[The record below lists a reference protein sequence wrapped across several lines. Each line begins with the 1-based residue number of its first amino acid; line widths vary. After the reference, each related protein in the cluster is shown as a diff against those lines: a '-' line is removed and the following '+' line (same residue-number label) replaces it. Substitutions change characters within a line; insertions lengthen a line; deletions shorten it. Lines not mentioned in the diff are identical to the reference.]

1 MSPGQMQTAH
11 LDDTILQG
19 LADGSLRGP
28 EGFVAREHCDSCAA
42 CAAELE
48 AYAALSASLSALV
61 DPALPSDFTASVLAA
76 ATRREEQ
83 LAARRQ
89 HLLAAIPAAALAI
102 FAVVGWGLSAG
113 LVQRVNEIINGVALV
128 RQVADVAA
136 PVVEVARLPIALGA
150 LLLCATIATVLV
162 RALRPMSRPSE
173 A

>member
-11 LDDTILQG
+11 LDDTTLQG

-28 EGFVAREHCDSCAA
+28 EGFAAREHCESCAA

-61 DPALPSDFTASVLAA
+61 DPALPSDFTVSVLAA
-76 ATRREEQ
+76 ATEREEQ

-89 HLLAAIPAAALAI
+89 HLLAAIPAAALSI

-113 LVQRVNEIINGVALV
+113 LVQRVNEIITGVALV

-136 PVVEVARLPIALGA
+136 PVVEAARLPIALGA
-150 LLLCATIATVLV
+150 LLLCASIATVLV